1 MKEFAEKLI
10 KKIVN
15 TPTKCLDTFSV
26 SSVVNGIEY
35 GCASRQNEIIDMIN
49 EMVEEEE

>member
-35 GCASRQNEIIDMIN
+35 GCASRQNEIIDMIK